1 MSGGEKQRIAIARA
15 MMKNAPIMI
24 LDEATASSDPE
35 NEVAIQEAL
44 AAASKNKTLIVVAH
58 RLQTIMN
65 ADQIACGEWAI
76 LCSGTHETM
85 LKNCAGYK
93 QLWDISNIGGEGTSC

>member
-1 MSGGEKQRIAIARA
+1 

-65 ADQIACGEWAI
+65 ADQIAFVEDGQI